1 MMSQLSQFV
10 AANWVLV
17 LALIV
22 ILVLL
27 ARTYV
32 GPGVS
37 RGVGA
42 MEAVSMINHDNAVI
56 VDVRTESEFQDG
68 HILNAIHIPLG
79 MFESKIQDLDSY
91 KDRPII
97 ASCQSGNRSGR
108 ALSLLKK
115 RGFTNIYNLNGG
127 IMAWRNANLPLTKQ
141 ASVKPKASK
150 TGDEAA
156 KDA

>member
-1 MMSQLSQFV
+1 MMNQLSQFITT
-10 AANWVLV
+10 NWMLV

-22 ILVLL
+22 ILALL

-37 RGVGA
+37 KGIGA
-42 MEAVSMINHDNAVI
+42 MEAVALINHNNALV
-56 VDVRTESEFQDG
+56 VDVRTESEFQNG
-68 HILNAIHIPLG
+68 HILNAMHIPLG
-79 MFESKIQDLDSY
+79 MFESKMQDLDAY

-115 RGFTNIYNLNGG
+115 RGFSKIYNLNGG
-127 IMAWRNANLPLTKQ
+127 VMAWQNANLPLTTET
-141 ASVKPKASK
+141 SGKPKTDKAIK
-150 TGDEAA
+150 EA
-156 KDA
+156 